1 MRSTNEKLF
10 IIKTSV
16 RLFLICNVFY
26 LCSCSNSAE
35 DNKFSMQNVDSSS
48 AHLTENKYKDS
59 PEMFGHF
66 KYYMTEEDYNLINS
80 FYYKN
85 TYSIGSGVYT
95 FKPLF
100 YNDSLIMITLFLNAE
115 SPFQSI
121 DETLGLI
128 NKKYGQPEYDD
139 YVKSQVMIDWRTSES
154 TKIKA
159 IKNYKTKSH
168 QGFETDSRFEFKYYD
183 FNIFERMINSEY
195 ETNIR
200 AKEKEDSLKLLKL

>member
-1 MRSTNEKLF
+1 MECLTNTETINEINERKA
-10 IIKTSV
+10 T
-16 RLFLICNVFY
+16 Y
-26 LCSCSNSAE
+26 
-35 DNKFSMQNVDSSS
+35 VDSSS

-139 YVKSQVMIDWRTSES
+139 YIKSQVMIDWRTSES

-159 IKNYKTKSH
+159 IKNYKTKSQH
-168 QGFETDSRFEFKYYD
+168 RILQTLPLQSFGCLPIMP
-183 FNIFERMINSEY
+183 NIKKQSSGQILVQ
-195 ETNIR
+195 
-200 AKEKEDSLKLLKL
+200 K

>member
-1 MRSTNEKLF
+1 MLF
-10 IIKTSV
+10 RINTSV

-26 LCSCSNSAE
+26 LCSCSNSTE
-35 DNKFSMQNVDSSS
+35 GNKFSMQNIDSSS

-66 KYYMTEEDYNLINS
+66 KYYMTEEDYNLINK

-100 YNDSLIMITLFLNAE
+100 YNDSLIMITLFLNDE

-121 DETLGLI
+121 DETLDLI
-128 NKKYGQPEYDD
+128 NKKYGRPEYDD
-139 YVKSQVMIDWRTSES
+139 YIKNQIIIDWRTSEC
-154 TKIKA
+154 TEIKA
-159 IKNYKTKSH
+159 IKNYKIKSSE
-168 QGFETDSRFEFKYYD
+168 GLEKEPRFEFKYCN
-183 FNIFERMINSEY
+183 FEIFERMIKSEH

-200 AKEKEDSLKLLKL
+200 AKEKEDSLKQLKL